1 MEADMGKLIYLDNAA
16 TTKTSPEVVEA
27 MLPYFTEH
35 YGNPSSV
42 YGFAA
47 ANKEVIIRQR
57 EIIAGVLGAKDN
69 EIYFTAGGTE
79 SDNWALIATAEAYAA
94 KGKHIIT
101 SKIEHHAVLHTCE
114 YLQRQGYE
122 VTYLD
127 VDENGLVDPKA
138 VEAAIR
144 PDTILISV
152 MFVNNEIGTIQPIAE
167 MGKIAHEHG
176 VLFHTDA
183 VQAFAQIPINVDEYN
198 IDMLSASGH
207 KLNGPKGIGFLYI
220 RKGVKIRSF
229 IHGGAQE
236 RRRRAGTENV
246 PGIVGLGKAVELAAA
261 SMQERMEKES
271 RLRDHL
277 ISRIE
282 SEIPYCRLNGDRV
295 KRLPNN
301 VNFSFQFV
309 EGESLLIMLDMKGIC
324 ASSGSACTSGSLDPS
339 HVLLAIGLP
348 HEIAHG
354 SLRITL
360 GADTTEED
368 LDYVVDCLKE
378 IVPQLRQMSPLYE
391 DFVRKQEKKNK

>member
-1 MEADMGKLIYLDNAA
+1 MDRLIYLDNAA
-16 TTKTSPEVVEA
+16 TTRTAPEVVEA
-27 MLPYFTEH
+27 MLPYFSES

-42 YGFAA
+42 YSFAA
-47 ANKEVIIRQR
+47 KNKDAVTGAR
-57 EIIAGVLGAKDN
+57 ETIAKILGADTS

-79 SDNWALIATAEAYAA
+79 SDNWALKAAAEAYAS

-101 SKIEHHAVLHTCE
+101 TKIEHHAILHTGA
-114 YLQRQGYE
+114 YLEKRGYE

-127 VDENGLVDPKA
+127 VDENGVVSPAA

-152 MFVNNEIGTIQPIAE
+152 MFANNEIGTIEPIRE
-167 MGKIAHEHG
+167 IGQIARAHG

-183 VQAFAQIPINVDEYN
+183 VQAFGQIPIQVDDCC

-236 RRRRAGTENV
+236 RKRRAGTENV
-246 PGIVGLGKAVELAAA
+246 PGIIGLGAAA
-261 SMQERMEKES
+261 QRAARSMEERTVKE
-271 RLRDHL
+271 RELRDHL
-277 ISRIE
+277 IGRVLA
-282 SEIPYCRLNGDRV
+282 EIPYSRLNGHPTD
-295 KRLPNN
+295 RLPNN
-301 VNFSFQFV
+301 ANFSFRFI
-309 EGESLLIMLDMKGIC
+309 EGESLLIMLDMKGVC

-354 SLRITL
+354 SLRLTL
-360 GADTTEED
+360 GEETTRED
-368 LDYVVDCLKE
+368 IDYVVDALKE
-378 IVPQLRQMSPLYE
+378 IVARLRDMSPLYE
-391 DFVRKQEKKNK
+391 DFVKKNRQ